1 MSMGTVT
8 AGTASRVA
16 GAARPAQVVRRQN
29 GRVVVILWGRD
40 AAYAAADWVARGYRV
55 EPITSDL
62 LGL

>member
-1 MSMGTVT
+1 MSVATVMAET
-8 AGTASRVA
+8 ADRAA

-40 AAYAAADWVARGYRV
+40 AAYEAAEWVARGYRV
-55 EPITSDL
+55 EPFNGDL